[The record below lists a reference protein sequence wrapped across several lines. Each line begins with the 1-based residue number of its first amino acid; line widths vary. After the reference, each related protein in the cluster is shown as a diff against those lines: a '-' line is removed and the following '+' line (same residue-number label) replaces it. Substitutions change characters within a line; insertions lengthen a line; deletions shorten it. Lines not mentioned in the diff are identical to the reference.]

1 MRARMPLDPALRAY
15 LDQTTP
21 PAPAAAP
28 ITDLQRAATGRAL
41 MLDALRDREAIPGL
55 PNAVSSQDLRLRE
68 GLRARLYRPPLASG
82 PMPLLVYLHG
92 GGWVVGSVETHD
104 PFCRLLCQAAR
115 LCILSVDYRLAPE
128 HPYPAA
134 VEDALAAIEQAHAQ
148 ADHWEVD
155 AGRMAVG
162 GDSAGANLAAVAA
175 NTLNARGTGGL
186 CAQLLLYPVTDH
198 PSQAHASYE
207 SNGSGYGL
215 DAKLLRWFW
224 SVYAPEAFVGDPG
237 VAPLRCPSLGGLP
250 PTYVATAEY
259 DPLRDEGMAYVQH
272 LRAAGVDVTH
282 AHAPD
287 MHHNFAVHP
296 GTVAR
301 FPQSVQA
308 LEHIAAWLRERMG

>member
-1 MRARMPLDPALRAY
+1 MRMHLPLDSALRAY
-15 LDQTTP
+15 LDQSAP
-21 PAPAAAP
+21 PAPSSAP
-28 ITDLQRAATGRAL
+28 ITDVQRAAAGRAL
-41 MLDALRDREAIPGL
+41 MLKALRDREAIPGL
-55 PNAVSSQDLRLRE
+55 PNDVSSQDLNLRE
-68 GLRARLYRPPLASG
+68 GLGARLYRPSLASG
-82 PMPLLVYLHG
+82 PIPLLVYLHG

-115 LCILSVDYRLAPE
+115 LSILSVDYRLAPE

-134 VEDALAAIEQAHAQ
+134 VEDALAAIQQAHARAAQ
-148 ADHWEVD
+148 WEVD
-155 AGRMAVG
+155 ASRIAVG

-175 NTLNARGTGGL
+175 NTVNARGAGGL

-198 PSQAHASYE
+198 PSRAHESYK

-215 DAKLLRWFW
+215 DANLMRWFW
-224 SVYAPEAFVGDPG
+224 AVYAADTRVDEPD
-237 VAPLRCPSLGGLP
+237 VAPLRCPSLCGLP

-259 DPLRDEGMAYVQH
+259 DPLRDEGMAYVQR

-308 LEHIAAWLRERMG
+308 LEHMAAWLRDRMG